1 MVQFLKELFCKGHDY
16 ERTEGWYV
24 SGKGGR
30 ETTICY
36 GVRKTCSKCGRT
48 NFLAIGKVYQFFSE
62 KREAYAKLE
71 CMIKESCTTE
81 SQIRNLVNSTRQEK
95 ISVKVT

>member
-1 MVQFLKELFCKGHDY
+1 MVQFLRELFCKRHDY
-16 ERTEGWYV
+16 EQAKGWYV

-36 GVRKTCSKCGRT
+36 GIRKTCSKCGRT
-48 NFLAIGKVYQFFSE
+48 NFLAIGKIYQFFSE
-62 KREAYAKLE
+62 RQEAYAKLE
-71 CMIKESCTTE
+71 SIIKESYITE

-95 ISVKVT
+95 ISVKAT